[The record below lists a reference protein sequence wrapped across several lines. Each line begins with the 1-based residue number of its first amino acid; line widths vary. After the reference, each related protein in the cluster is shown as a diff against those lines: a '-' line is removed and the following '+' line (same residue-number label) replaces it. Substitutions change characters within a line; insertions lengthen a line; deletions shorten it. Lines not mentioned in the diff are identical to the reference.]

1 MTVFFFKK
9 LQKPYLLSVR
19 CIQILS
25 LGLGTP
31 PYDKI
36 WFRVCL
42 VKGRQIAECVG
53 LHAMKQIK
61 FCNSLF
67 HFTVCDVARGGEE
80 AGKATRVSSFWGD
93 SIL

>member
-1 MTVFFFKK
+1 M
-9 LQKPYLLSVR
+9 R

-31 PYDKI
+31 PFDKI

-53 LHAMKQIK
+53 LHAMKEIK
-61 FCNSLF
+61 FCNPFF
-67 HFTVCDVARGGEE
+67 HFTLSDVAKGGRRRGRRPGCHHFGVT
-80 AGKATRVSSFWGD
+80 AFYDVNP
-93 SIL
+93 

>member
-1 MTVFFFKK
+1 M
-9 LQKPYLLSVR
+9 R

-31 PYDKI
+31 PFDKI

-53 LHAMKQIK
+53 LHAMKEIK
-61 FCNSLF
+61 FCNPFF
-67 HFTVCDVARGGEE
+67 HFTLSDVAKGGEE